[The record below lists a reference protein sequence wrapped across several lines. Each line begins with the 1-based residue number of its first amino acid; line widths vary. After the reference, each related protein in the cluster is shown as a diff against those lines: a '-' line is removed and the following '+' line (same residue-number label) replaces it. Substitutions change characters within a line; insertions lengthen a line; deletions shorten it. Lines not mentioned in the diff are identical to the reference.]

1 MRDWIKVE
9 KETPTKRETIAIG
22 AALGLNTD
30 EVFGKLFRLWSWADS
45 NTTDGHA
52 PGVTTSWVDVFVG
65 CPGFADA
72 MIKFGWLQFRTGGI
86 FFPNF
91 DRHMS
96 QSAKTRAENAVRKE
110 KSRAAE
116 SKDGSCGK
124 GHTKNVTKN
133 SNLSR
138 ECHEKSVTNARPE
151 IERELKDIPPAP
163 ACAKTPVPPAP
174 EPAADPPSVAVA
186 TPPMYAEAVYRLNM
200 LWVSS
205 YKGACGGTKDAIVF
219 LAELFAEFG
228 EPALEEAIR
237 TRKLKTEP
245 IFKFADRF
253 RAERGAQNGASHR
266 SSGAE
271 AGRDIARVRA
281 PVGVRPK
288 NGFKIING
296 KLLCDDGSEFDPAKT
311 G

>member
-52 PGVTTSWVDVFVG
+52 AGVTTSWVDVFVG

-96 QSAKTRAENAVRKE
+96 QSAKARAEGALRQEKHKAKVREEKGNA
-110 KSRAAE
+110 
-116 SKDGSCGK
+116 
-124 GHTKNVTKN
+124 
-133 SNLSR
+133 
-138 ECHEKSVTNARPE
+138 KSVTNATAMSQKSNAKSVTSALPE
-151 IERELKDIPPAP
+151 IERELKDIPTAP
-163 ACAKTPVPPAP
+163 ACEKAPVPPAP
-174 EPAADPPSVAVA
+174 EPAADPPSVANA

-228 EPALEEAIR
+228 EPALEEAIK

-253 RAERGAQNGASHR
+253 RAERGATNGQGANR
-266 SSGAE
+266 SGGAN
-271 AGRDIARVRA
+271 ARPDPGKIQT
-281 PVGVRPK
+281 PVGFKARNSFRLV
-288 NGFKIING
+288 NGQ
-296 KLLCDDGSEFDPAKT
+296 LLPADGTDQAQT